1 MAKKLLSVCAIII
14 CSACGLEDVDSASKF
29 ISKTQGDPSR
39 YPSTSTGREHV
50 IGGKHANA
58 YLINKV
64 HTADHSCALPRNN
77 CTHNPYTGFDG
88 NLTIT
93 VKVGYWDHDGDGCC
107 NSYAK
112 DENDV
117 NLIQD
122 PGSCTCDAPGAPN
135 TPPILCLNNATGEV
149 EKAFTKWL
157 KPLADRYSD
166 IVVQPFGGKDT
177 SDMLATFACNNPASN
192 PASTPASKG
201 QNDCPCS
208 DEITQITPGEIR
220 TSCIRY
226 YNSPIDTALDNL
238 HPDELDSLEWANIG
252 DYPQLRK
259 INRPHIYICD
269 GNVPASINQDKIGPH
284 DKLDLMHEIGH
295 AFGLADTHI
304 AGDAKT
310 REVKQP
316 RSLMSRD
323 RIGKRNNP
331 EIQLGRD
338 DIVGI
343 QWLYDHH
350 RISGV
355 KDHCLF
361 PDEYEHESYDPNE
374 GDSDRADEG
383 CVPKFPLIYALKTRN
398 PFDALLIIGR
408 ENIRGERVGTDPYLE
423 INIKEPSTGRT
434 ALHYAVDYYAYNGNT
449 QEEKADYLEVIS
461 RIIKYPGVNLNLQD
475 KQGETPLHIATRLDL
490 QDIVIKLLA
499 ERSIFL
505 LVRDN
510 LGDTPL
516 HSAARAGNDRMIG
529 TLNADFARYVGE
541 KNDEGKTALHLAAQF
556 GHDQAVQGL
565 LNYAGIG
572 SLFTTGDSSGNNAL
586 HLAAQFGRT
595 TVVSLLLNNDATLLN
610 YENNSRETALHLAA
624 KHAHDKTVAELLR
637 QTGIEVNKQNSQGN
651 TPLHLAAK
659 STNGTAAATVTLLLN
674 KNGIDTTITNNNNL
688 TARDEALINPTQREA
703 IIAVFDGGDTR
714 YGTSSAQRLLQ
725 ALKVGNVDPATYCGA
740 SDTECR
746 QNSALS
752 IIRADQ
758 NLDVNYVD
766 TATGN
771 TALHYAAQGDD
782 PTSNTRGP
790 YELVVD
796 LLTRRTLIN
805 PNITNT
811 NGSAPLHLAVQYDKL
826 EVVKLLLR
834 NRQLNVNLA
843 NNIGETALH
852 IAVDL
857 EYEDIVAE
865 LLRYRLGSI
874 DVNLQNNAGQAPLH
888 VAAEQRS
895 PAITQML
902 VDDRRVDVN
911 LRTRNTDE
919 TALHIA
925 AEYNNDEVVR
935 TLLSDADVDVNIQ
948 DSTGSTALHIA
959 AHHGSEQVVTILLDV
974 TDSDLTIL
982 DNQQLSAYG
991 RAEANGQTRIVDIFD
1006 NQNKGDDI
1014 VFRGTLMEELRDKK
1028 ANEDMEDVALDI
1040 LSDNEDDLDVNE
1052 KDSRSGKTPLHYA
1065 IEYEYERLITKLLAR
1080 SDLQANL
1087 KDKEGETPLITAVRL
1102 KQTKTITALLRHPSI
1117 KINETKGNGDTALL
1131 IAVRAQAQPVITLL
1145 VGHNSIDANRKDRA
1159 GNTPMHLAVNSKNS
1173 TIVGALLNA
1182 TGIDVNLKDS
1192 RGNTALHS
1200 AVSGNETP
1208 IVNQLVAVLSIDANR
1223 KNNVGD
1229 TPLHLAANSKNSTF
1243 VRALLT
1249 IATLDVNLKDSDSK
1263 TALHIAVDNND
1274 EATVTQLLSNRN
1286 IDVNMVVTG
1295 ITGQTALN
1303 IAIAQHIATN
1313 KNYGKVIDLLLAHLD
1328 IDVNVKNRHQES
1340 PLLVV
1345 VKEEETALVTKL
1357 LAHTDTEV
1365 NTSNSRH
1372 KTALMFA
1379 AERGSTAIV
1388 QQLLAHNNIDVN
1400 LQDDKQFTAL
1410 HYAAH
1415 QGRVE
1420 IVRLLLAHTS
1430 INTAFKDKWRLTA
1443 RDRAKTR
1450 GHTKVVAVFNE
1461 YEAGDI
1467 GSAITL
1473 LTELD
1478 RGDSEDSL
1486 MAIIDANQGNI
1497 AINAKD
1503 DDNDY
1508 TALHYAAKLGY
1519 TRVVNALLDYDS
1531 IKVNEYSTRKER
1543 PLHLAARR
1551 GHAQVVRALL
1561 AHKSIEVNVRDN
1573 REITPLHRAVTS
1585 GNNDTV
1591 QALLGHTDIR
1601 PTRSTGSGYTALH
1614 WATQLGYERIVRA
1627 LLNKKASLINMKTD
1641 DQRTAL
1647 YYAAW
1652 FGHKAVVQELL
1663 RQHDV
1668 NTNLRDTEGDTALH
1682 KAAAYNRL
1690 EIARLIL
1697 DAGTS
1702 TQISNKQRQKARD
1715 IAQDKGYTDM
1725 VELID
1730 SY

>member
-1 MAKKLLSVCAIII
+1 MAKKLLAVCAIVI

-29 ISKTQGDPSR
+29 ISKTQGDPSN
-39 YPSTSTGREHV
+39 YPSALDIHRCYFDRNNQRVCGNH
-50 IGGKHANA
+50 GNA

-64 HTADHSCALPRNN
+64 HVEDHGYPDNDQRSLR
-77 CTHNPYTGFDG
+77 H
-88 NLTIT
+88 NLTT
-93 VKVGYWDHDGDGCC
+93 DVFVGYWWKTPVPKPLGCDDC
-107 NSYAK
+107 PEKKMWQVGAA
-112 DENDV
+112 
-117 NLIQD
+117 L
-122 PGSCTCDAPGAPN
+122 PTSCCTLQ
-135 TPPILCLNNATGEV
+135 LCISNAATEVNNAI
-149 EKAFTKWL
+149 KKWL
-157 KPLADRYSD
+157 APLSTYQSRYGGIIGTDTVNVTSPSDFTGGNKTTPDLTINFACKKAARSALTLPADCISDTVTGTGRCTRYVHTRNSGGVIDDDKPDSATTANEESLK
-166 IVVQPFGGKDT
+166 INQPVIYIGNAA
-177 SDMLATFACNNPASN
+177 SDMPPAD
-192 PASTPASKG
+192 A
-201 QNDCPCS
+201 
-208 DEITQITPGEIR
+208 
-220 TSCIRY
+220 
-226 YNSPIDTALDNL
+226 
-238 HPDELDSLEWANIG
+238 IG
-252 DYPQLRK
+252 R
-259 INRPHIYICD
+259 
-269 GNVPASINQDKIGPH
+269 H
-284 DKLDLMHEIGH
+284 DRLDLLYEIGR
-295 AFGLADTHI
+295 AFGLASTHKGKGSSPI
-304 AGDAKT
+304 D
-310 REVKQP
+310 KQP
-316 RSLMSRD
+316 RAIMQRF
-323 RIGKRNNP
+323 RIGVRGGSDLL
-331 EIQLGRD
+331 LGTD
-338 DIVGI
+338 DKIGI
-343 QWLYDHH
+343 QWLYEHH
-350 RISGV
+350 RNGI
-355 KDHCLF
+355 DTDNCHF
-361 PDEYEHESYDPNE
+361 DTYQHEDYPT
-374 GDSDRADEG
+374 AAPKEG
-383 CVPKFPLIYALKTRN
+383 CVPKHTLITALKNKRPN
-398 PFDALLIIGR
+398 EALNIIGLTGYDASLKVNAQ
-408 ENIRGERVGTDPYLE
+408 EAGTGWTALHHAIYNYAQPGLRAADKADYFTVIDRLTTYAGIN
-423 INIKEPSTGRT
+423 INIKEN
-434 ALHYAVDYYAYNGNT
+434 NG
-449 QEEKADYLEVIS
+449 Q
-461 RIIKYPGVNLNLQD
+461 
-475 KQGETPLHIATRLDL
+475 TPLHFAARLN
-490 QDIVIKLLA
+490 QQNIVIKLLA
-499 ERSIFL
+499 KNGIQI
-505 LVRDN
+505 LVQDN
-510 LGDTPL
+510 DNNTPL
-516 HSAARAGNDRMIG
+516 HYAALLGFQHLVATMRTDY
-529 TLNADFARYVGE
+529 LPYVGT
-541 KNDEGKTALHLAAQF
+541 KNNDGKTALHLAAAA
-556 GHDQAVQGL
+556 GHIQAVREFSNYPGGL
-565 LNYAGIG
+565 D
-572 SLFTTGDSSGNNAL
+572 T
-586 HLAAQFGRT
+586 LAAAED
-595 TVVSLLLNNDATLLN
+595 NDGN
-610 YENNSRETALHLAA
+610 TALHLAA
-624 KHAHDKTVAELLR
+624 ENGKLEVVSVILSNDTDSGMLNSDNNRDETPLHLAAKFGRTQVVTKLLQ
-637 QTGIEVNKQNSQGN
+637 QTSIEVNPQDDQGN
-651 TPLHLAAK
+651 TPLHLAAM
-659 STNGTAAATVTLLLN
+659 NNHPEIVTLLLN
-674 KNGIDTTITNNNNL
+674 KNGIDTAITNNNNK
-688 TARDEALINPTQREA
+688 TARDEAVSRRYTDVVDI
-703 IIAVFDGGDTR
+703 FDGGDTR

-725 ALKVGNVDPATYCGA
+725 ALKVGNVDSDTYCGA

-902 VDDRRVDVN
+902 VDDRRVNVN
-911 LRTRNTDE
+911 LRTRTTDE

-935 TLLSDADVDVNIQ
+935 ALLSDADVDVNIQ

-974 TDSDLTIL
+974 SDIDLTIL
-982 DNQQLSAYG
+982 DNQQLSAYS
-991 RAEANGQTRIVDIFD
+991 RAETNGQTRVVEIFD
-1006 NQNKGDDI
+1006 NQNKGDDV

-1028 ANEDMEDVALDI
+1028 ASEDMEDVALDI

-1080 SDLQANL
+1080 SDLKANL

-1159 GNTPMHLAVNSKNS
+1159 GNTPLHLAVNSKNS

-1223 KNNVGD
+1223 KNNAGD
-1229 TPLHLAANSKNSTF
+1229 TPLHLAANRKNSTF

-1295 ITGQTALN
+1295 ITGQTGLN

-1313 KNYGKVIDLLLAHLD
+1313 KNYSKVIDLLLAHLD
-1328 IDVNVKNRHQES
+1328 IEVNVKNRHQES

-1345 VKEEETALVTKL
+1345 VKEEETTLVTKL

-1420 IVRLLLAHTS
+1420 IVRLLLAHIG
-1430 INTAFKDKWRLTA
+1430 INTAPKDKWNLTA

-1486 MAIIDANQGNI
+1486 MAIIDANHGNI

-1561 AHKSIEVNVRDN
+1561 AHKSIKVNVRDN
-1573 REITPLHRAVTS
+1573 REIAPLHRAVSS
-1585 GNNDTV
+1585 GNYDTV

-1627 LLNKKASLINMKTD
+1627 LLNKQASLINMKTD

-1668 NTNLRDTEGDTALH
+1668 NTNLRDADGDTALH

-1697 DAGTS
+1697 DAGAS
-1702 TQISNKQRQKARD
+1702 TQISNKQRQKARA

>member
-1 MAKKLLSVCAIII
+1 MAKKLLAVCAIAI
-14 CSACGLEDVDSASKF
+14 CSACGLEDLDSASKF
-29 ISKTQGDPSR
+29 ISKTQENTGLVTGDKHRP
-39 YPSTSTGREHV
+39 
-50 IGGKHANA
+50 GGAHANA
-58 YLINKV
+58 YLINRV
-64 HTADHSCALPRNN
+64 HVNDNDGLSEFPTVSEN
-77 CTHNPYTGFDG
+77 CPGNRLSETC
-88 NLTIT
+88 NLTVAAWVGWYANTPAGCFCVNNGDKLARLNAGSAPEACTLPLNPPQGAEACVWTPCLSNAATEVETAIDKWLAPLHT
-93 VKVGYWDHDGDGCC
+93 PYGSATNLIVSNSNTSLSGTFTRGGKVKPDLVINFVCARAKAASWVFPPLPDTECPSAAAEGSNSGKSCTRYDTSTDGMLASSTILPDPSDTDGARNIPIIYIGDGDIPTE
-107 NSYAK
+107 SHY
-112 DENDV
+112 
-117 NLIQD
+117 
-122 PGSCTCDAPGAPN
+122 DAVGHH
-135 TPPILCLNNATGEV
+135 
-149 EKAFTKWL
+149 
-157 KPLADRYSD
+157 DR
-166 IVVQPFGGKDT
+166 
-177 SDMLATFACNNPASN
+177 
-192 PASTPASKG
+192 
-201 QNDCPCS
+201 
-208 DEITQITPGEIR
+208 
-220 TSCIRY
+220 
-226 YNSPIDTALDNL
+226 
-238 HPDELDSLEWANIG
+238 
-252 DYPQLRK
+252 
-259 INRPHIYICD
+259 
-269 GNVPASINQDKIGPH
+269 
-284 DKLDLMHEIGH
+284 LDLLHEIGH
-295 AFGLADTHI
+295 AFGLANTHRE
-304 AGDAKT
+304 DKT
-310 REVKQP
+310 KIGKQP
-316 RSLMSRD
+316 RAIMARD
-323 RIGKRNNP
+323 RIFVRGNTSLL
-331 EIQLGRD
+331 LGRD
-338 DIVGI
+338 DEIGV
-343 QWLYDHH
+343 QWLYEHH
-350 RISGV
+350 RRGIGTRNCHFQDKYAD
-355 KDHCLF
+355 KDY
-361 PDEYEHESYDPNE
+361 PDA
-374 GDSDRADEG
+374 GLG
-383 CVPKFPLIYALKTRN
+383 CEPKYSLVTALKNRN
-398 PFDALLIIGR
+398 PSEATSIIDTDTNL
-408 ENIRGERVGTDPYLE
+408 NINAIEA
-423 INIKEPSTGRT
+423 STGYS
-434 ALHYAVDYYAYNGNT
+434 ALHYAIIQYVSPHNSPANTADYLTIIKKIIAYNG
-449 QEEKADYLEVIS
+449 I
-461 RIIKYPGVNLNLQD
+461 NLNISDNLG
-475 KQGETPLHIATRLDL
+475 KTPLHLAVQYDKQEVVTNLLSATGIRV
-490 QDIVIKLLA
+490 QEA
-499 ERSIFL
+499 
-505 LVRDN
+505 DN
-510 LGDTPL
+510 NSNTPL
-516 HSAARAGNDRMIG
+516 HYAANLGHSHLVSAMRVSFSSYVAAKNKDGRTAMHLAAAAGHTDTVRAFNTYLGGIG
-529 TLNADFARYVGE
+529 TLAEAED
-541 KNDEGKTALHLAAQF
+541 NDGNTALHLAAEN
-556 GHDQAVQGL
+556 GHTDVVAVILQ
-565 LNYAGIG
+565 
-572 SLFTTGDSSGNNAL
+572 
-586 HLAAQFGRT
+586 
-595 TVVSLLLNNDATLLN
+595 NDKTLLN
-610 YENNSRETALHLAA
+610 GDNNRDETPLHLAA
-624 KHAHDKTVAELLR
+624 KLGRTATVTSLLQ
-637 QTGIEVNKQNSQGN
+637 QTDIEVNPQDDQGN
-651 TPLHLAAK
+651 TPLHLAAM
-659 STNGTAAATVTLLLN
+659 NNRPEIVTLLLN
-674 KNGIDTTITNNNNL
+674 KNGIDTAIFNSNSK
-688 TARDEALINPTQREA
+688 TARDEAVNRRYDGV
-703 IIAVFDGGDTR
+703 IAVFDGGDTR
-714 YGTSSAQRLLQ
+714 YGTSSAQRLVQ

-740 SDTECR
+740 SETECR

-752 IIRADQ
+752 ILRADQ
-758 NLDVNYVD
+758 NLDVNYIE

-771 TALHYAAQGDD
+771 TALHYAVLGDD
-782 PTSNTRGP
+782 LASNTRGP
-790 YELVVD
+790 YETVVD
-796 LLTRRTLIN
+796 LLLRRTLIK
-805 PNITNT
+805 PNITNAV
-811 NGSAPLHLAVQYDKL
+811 GAAPLHLAVEYNKI

-834 NRQLNVNLA
+834 KRQLNVNLA

-874 DVNLQNNAGQAPLH
+874 DVNLQNNDGQAPLH

-935 TLLSDADVDVNIQ
+935 ALLSDADVDVNIQ

-974 TDSDLTIL
+974 SDIDLTIL
-982 DNQQLSAYG
+982 DNQQLSAYS
-991 RAEANGQTRIVDIFD
+991 RAETNGQTRVVEIFD
-1006 NQNKGDDI
+1006 NQNKGDDV

-1028 ANEDMEDVALDI
+1028 ASEDMEDVALDI
-1040 LSDNEDDLDVNE
+1040 LYDNDDDLDVNE

-1159 GNTPMHLAVNSKNS
+1159 GNTPLHLAVNSKNS

-1223 KNNVGD
+1223 KNNAGD
-1229 TPLHLAANSKNSTF
+1229 TPLHIAANRKNSTF

-1249 IATLDVNLKDSDSK
+1249 IATLDVNLKDNDSK

-1372 KTALMFA
+1372 KTALHFA

-1420 IVRLLLAHTS
+1420 IVRLLLAHIG
-1430 INTAFKDKWRLTA
+1430 INTALKDKWNVTA
-1443 RDRAKTR
+1443 RNRARNR
-1450 GHTKVVAVFNE
+1450 GHTKVVAIFDE

-1573 REITPLHRAVTS
+1573 REITPLHRAVSS
-1585 GNNDTV
+1585 GNYDTV

-1627 LLNKKASLINMKTD
+1627 LLNKKVSLINMKTD
-1641 DQRTAL
+1641 DGRTAL

-1652 FGHKAVVQELL
+1652 FGHRAVVQELL
-1663 RQHDV
+1663 RQNNI
-1668 NTNLRDTEGDTALH
+1668 NTNLRDADGDTALH

-1690 EIARLIL
+1690 EIARLML
-1697 DAGTS
+1697 DAGAS

-1715 IAQDKGYTDM
+1715 IAQDNGYTDM